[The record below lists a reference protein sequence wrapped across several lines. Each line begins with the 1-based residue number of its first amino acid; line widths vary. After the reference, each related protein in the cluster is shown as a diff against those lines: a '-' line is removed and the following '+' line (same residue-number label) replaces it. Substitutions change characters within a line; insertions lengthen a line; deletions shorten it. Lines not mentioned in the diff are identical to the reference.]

1 MADPSF
7 KRFLADVPDILPDI
21 FSYLD
26 PIHYS
31 DERMYEARRSLAIAA
46 RSCRDFAGPAL
57 DVLWRRLSDDQPLAD
72 LLCIVGIAAREH
84 ERDDAAALSDY
95 LRRDRLPIP
104 DEPGFMPLAALEA
117 LARSWKLWR
126 GYSIKYVSVQG
137 ICGRSHSLTHLP
149 SPCK

>member
-7 KRFLADVPDILPDI
+7 KRSLADVPDILPDI

-31 DERMYEARRSLAIAA
+31 DESMYEARRSLAMAA

-57 DVLWRRLSDDQPLAD
+57 DVLWRRLPDDQPIAD
-72 LLCIVGIAAREH
+72 LLYIVGIAAREH
-84 ERDDAAALSDY
+84 ERNDVGALSND
-95 LRRDRLPIP
+95 LRRDWVPIP

-126 GYSIKYVSVQG
+126 GYNIKYVSVQD
-137 ICGRSHSLTHLP
+137 ICEKSYSLTCLP
-149 SPCK
+149 RSCK